1 MPFLYRSC
9 LFTFCTKVE
18 KDVMTTLKNILKRIS
33 WQNMTRLV
41 RQQCIKYLLKGCINI
56 ETSFFQWCKWR
67 YIYQM
72 ATDKT
77 NFSQIHID
85 TIAWRLES
93 LLEPK
98 IFFFNT
104 RLKGNKSDR
113 KCLAVMFL
121 CTNLT
126 LFIAFGFKTDS

>member
-1 MPFLYRSC
+1 MTAIKICIHTLIKYADFCHSTSQKSLSFPNFS
-9 LFTFCTKVE
+9 FTFCTKAE
-18 KDVMTTLKNILKRIS
+18 KDLLTTLENIFKRIS

-77 NFSQIHID
+77 NFSKIYILTQ
-85 TIAWRLES
+85 
-93 LLEPK
+93 LLGDLK
-98 IFFFNT
+98 SCINYRIFSSCWIV
-104 RLKGNKSDR
+104 KEQKWS
-113 KCLAVMFL
+113 
-121 CTNLT
+121 
-126 LFIAFGFKTDS
+126 